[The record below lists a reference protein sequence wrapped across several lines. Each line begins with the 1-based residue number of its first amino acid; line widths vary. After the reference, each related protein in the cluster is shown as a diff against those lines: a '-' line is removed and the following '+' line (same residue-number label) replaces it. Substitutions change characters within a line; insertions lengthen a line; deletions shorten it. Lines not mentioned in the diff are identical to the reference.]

1 MIMINTLPK
10 SLIEAATRVITP
22 DTHIDVDGE
31 MKHKYNSEGKLIHH
45 TDDGI
50 KNFHRWFGDSKAV
63 DEQGRPQVVYHG
75 TPHDFDKFD
84 KNKIGDGYNR
94 FGSGFY
100 FTGDKKTFDVYS
112 SGDGGNVKPAYLSIK
127 NPQTSSAMSHD
138 QIHNFFSALQDK
150 KFDNGYDA
158 TVDHERIKQHALS
171 EPEHA
176 FERLSS
182 SNGVY
187 ISKNDWHRGMK
198 SAGIDG
204 VIQNVFKKPEYVVH
218 NPNQIKSA
226 IGNNGSYD
234 ITNDSINESIED
246 PLEFHTD
253 NPGGEWL
260 QYKQQSAREWMQ
272 KHGDSDTSLGKGF
285 SGAVTGY
292 FNKPLNLPVQHLSKL
307 PGAMGEEQYRG
318 STTNQKMKNLESEIG
333 SPDNFDSKKYPIFV
347 AVNHM
352 GHAYVMEGNHRLEY
366 ARKNGISHIH
376 TEVRYFNG
384 GETADK
390 LMHPSTITKL
400 HKESTND

>member
-63 DEQGRPQVVYHG
+63 DESGRPKVFYHG
-75 TPHDFDKFD
+75 TNNVFNTFNTVSNSVNSTTFGDVDTVRHGAFLTDNKDFAKQYGSKVNEVYLKLRTPHKFNNDTRHDFADSLDAFD
-84 KNKIGDGYNR
+84 DRENWISAKHGRHTWGLHEN
-94 FGSGFY
+94 
-100 FTGDKKTFDVYS
+100 DV
-112 SGDGGNVKPAYLSIK
+112 G
-127 NPQTSSAMSHD
+127 
-138 QIHNFFSALQDK
+138 K
-150 KFDNGYDA
+150 KFVSYLKSKGHDSHIF
-158 TVDHERIKQHALS
+158 HEDL
-171 EPEHA
+171 ETPDGD
-176 FERLSS
+176 FE
-182 SNGVY
+182 SNTHV
-187 ISKNDWHRGMK
+187 
-198 SAGIDG
+198 
-204 VIQNVFKKPEYVVH
+204 VFH
-218 NPNQIKSA
+218 PNQIKSA
-226 IGNNGSYD
+226 IGNNGDFSHEKNT
-234 ITNDSINESIED
+234 IHESTE
-246 PLEFHTD
+246 PLKFHVD

-260 QYKQQSAREWMQ
+260 QYKQDSAKEWIR
-272 KHGDSDTSLGKGF
+272 KHGDENTSLGKGIT
-285 SGAVTGY
+285 GAVTGY
-292 FNKPLNLPVQHLSKL
+292 FNKPMNLPVQYLSKL

-318 STTNQKMKNLESEIG
+318 STTNQKMKNLESDIG
-333 SPDNFDSKKYPIFV
+333 SPDNFDSKKHPIFV